1 MKMKLSKKLMLFE
14 EFTEIKTEVGSTVDT
29 DVDYGMKGE
38 IIQDVDTIIS
48 KLEDLANNLGSDRV
62 GTTETANESNE
73 ILVEGAADQLMSAEL
88 YMLPLVAAGLVG
100 GAAVGVGVL
109 IKRAMKRKKIKKLF
123 SKEIEKPRLEAMN
136 LKIQKAEEKE
146 ADKKKKM
153 EAEIKKLEAG
163 ASTMQTSLGEKYP
176 NSKDLLAAL
185 NADLNFK
192 ITSILIKKGVLT
204 PSELEKAK
212 QLNTNSQETIETAN
226 ANAAQ
231 EKEKGKEIA
240 KNATDEEKEE
250 IRKAAEE
257 AKEKM
262 SPEQKAKNSKEGESK
277 DDESKEPTQEELD
290 AADKGVSDAKA
301 SYDEVKDGDDEKA
314 KLQAEIKVK
323 QAQQKRAK
331 LKDNDELYQG
341 LGDDIGELMKKI
353 QALG

>member
-14 EFTEIKTEVGSTVDT
+14 EFTEVKTEVGSTVDT
-29 DVDYGMKGE
+29 TVDYGMKGE

-123 SKEIEKPRLEAMN
+123 SKEIEKPRLEAMK
-136 LKIQKAEEKE
+136 LKIQKAKLEGD
-146 ADKKKKM
+146 AKKK
-153 EAEIKKLEAG
+153 AEDKIKDLESG
-163 ASTMQTSLGEKYP
+163 ASTMQSSLGEKYP
-176 NSKDLLAAL
+176 DSKDLLAAL

-192 ITSILIKKGVLT
+192 ITSTLIKSGALS

-212 QLNTNSQETIETAN
+212 QTNANAQETIETATTN
-226 ANAAQ
+226 ATEQ
-231 EKEKGKEIA
+231 KEKGKDLA
-240 KNATDEEKEE
+240 ANATDEEKDK
-250 IRKAAEE
+250 IKNAAEE

-262 SPEQKAKNSKEGESK
+262 NDNEEDPKVKAVEDKIKEYEDAIEQLSNKK
-277 DDESKEPTQEELD
+277 DKKSQNDM
-290 AADKGVSDAKA
+290 GI
-301 SYDEVKDGDDEKA
+301 
-314 KLQAEIKVK
+314 LQAALANKKKELE
-323 QAQQKRAK
+323 K
-331 LKDNDELYQG
+331 LKES
-341 LGDDIGELMKKI
+341 
-353 QALG
+353 